1 MSFTSLQFL
10 LFLPPVFALYWA
22 MHRSVRWQN
31 VLLVTASYVFYGWWN
46 WRFLGLIALTTAA
59 SYVSG
64 LLMEHFEGHE
74 RRRLLVTTSNI
85 LLNIGILALF
95 KYYNFFA
102 DNFSA
107 LLQIVGLHADL
118 PTLRLILPVGISFY
132 IFQALS
138 YTIDIYRRHLSATR
152 DVVAFFAYIAFFPQ
166 LVAGPIERATHLL
179 PQMLRAR
186 TLKYNDAVDG
196 LRQMLW
202 GFCKKMLVADSCALA
217 VDIIWQSPAEQS
229 ALALAVGAVLFS
241 IQIYGDFSG
250 YSDIAVGCARLFGI
264 NLMQNFS
271 TPYFATSIRDFW
283 RRWHISLMTWLRDY
297 VYIPLGGNR
306 CSRPRQILNTLI
318 TFLLSGLWH
327 GAAWTYVLW
336 GLYHGVLVRLSPRTG
351 PGRTLSSS
359 FPAPYQ
365 GGSDYIEGH
374 AQEFKSSSDSLP
386 LEEAAKPSARVQG
399 NPNFSFFIL
408 SFFTFLLV
416 TFGWLLFRAPDLT
429 TFCTYVAGLT
439 HLSTLTAF
447 STLTMGKTALLWSA
461 ALMAV
466 EWLQRNRAHGLDLP
480 SCGLLRLRPVRWTIY
495 YTLLALLL
503 FCHADQ
509 HAFIYFQF

>member
-10 LFLPPVFALYWA
+10 LFLPLVFALYWA
-22 MHRSVRWQN
+22 MQRSLCWQN
-31 VLLVTASYVFYGWWN
+31 VLLVVASYVFYGWWD
-46 WRFLGLIALTTAA
+46 WRFLGLIGLTTAVSFA
-59 SYVSG
+59 SG
-64 LLMEHFEGHE
+64 LLLEHCEGRE
-74 RRRLLVTTSNI
+74 RQRRIVTISSVLFN
-85 LLNIGILALF
+85 LGILVLF

-107 LLQIVGLHADL
+107 LLQAFGLHADL

-132 IFQALS
+132 TFQALS
-138 YTIDIYRRHLSATR
+138 YTIDVHRRQLSATH
-152 DVVAFFAYIAFFPQ
+152 DVLAFFAYIAFFPQ

-186 TLKYNDAVDG
+186 SFKYNEVVDG

-202 GFCKKMLVADSCALA
+202 GFCKKMLVADTCAQA
-217 VDIIWQSPAEQS
+217 VDIIWQSPTEQS

-264 NLMQNFS
+264 QLMQNFR
-271 TPYFATSIRDFW
+271 TPYFATSVRDFW

-306 CSRPRQILNTLI
+306 CSRPRQILNTLV

-336 GLYHGVLVRLSPRTG
+336 GLYHGVLVSIEKAVKKDSTFL
-351 PGRTLSSS
+351 
-359 FPAPYQ
+359 
-365 GGSDYIEGH
+365 GGG
-374 AQEFKSSSDSLP
+374 L
-386 LEEAAKPSARVQG
+386 V
-399 NPNFSFFIL
+399 
-408 SFFTFLLV
+408 FLLV
-416 TFGWLLFRAPDLT
+416 TFGWMLFRAPDLA
-429 TFCTYVAGLT
+429 TFIDYVGGLT

-447 STLTMGKTALLWSA
+447 SSLTMGKQALVWSFALLFI
-461 ALMAV
+461 
-466 EWLQRNRAHGLDLP
+466 EWLQRHRAHALDFP
-480 SCGLLRLRPVRWTIY
+480 SRGLLRFRPVRWFIY
-495 YTLLALLL
+495 YGLLALLL

-509 HAFIYFQF
+509 HTFIYFQF

>member
-10 LFLPPVFALYWA
+10 LFLPLVFALYWS
-22 MHRSVRWQN
+22 MRRSVRWQN
-31 VLLVTASYVFYGWWN
+31 VLLVVASYVFYGWWD
-46 WRFLGLIALTTAA
+46 WRFLGLIALTTCA
-59 SYVSG
+59 SYASG
-64 LLMEHFEGHE
+64 LLLEHFEGHE
-74 RRRLLVTTSNI
+74 RRRRLVTTSNI
-85 LLNIGILALF
+85 ILNLGILALF

-102 DNFSA
+102 DNFAA
-107 LLQIVGLHADL
+107 LLHIFGLHADL

-132 IFQALS
+132 TFQALS
-138 YTIDIYRRHLSATR
+138 YTIDVHRRQLPATR
-152 DVVAFFAYIAFFPQ
+152 DVIAFFAYIAFFPQ

-186 TLKYNDAVDG
+186 TFNYPAAVDG

-217 VDIIWQSPAEQS
+217 VDIIWQSPEEQS
-229 ALALAVGAVLFS
+229 ALALLVGAVLFS

-264 NLMQNFS
+264 QLMQNFR

-306 CSRPRQILNTLI
+306 CSRPRQFLNTLV

-336 GLYHGVLVRLSPRTG
+336 GLYHGVLISRPTPG
-351 PGRTLSSS
+351 PSR
-359 FPAPYQ
+359 Q
-365 GGSDYIEGH
+365 GGETSGLQRGNT
-374 AQEFKSSSDSLP
+374 AQPSPLP
-386 LEEAAKPSARVQG
+386 KGRGALRAGWV
-399 NPNFSFFIL
+399 
-408 SFFTFLLV
+408 FLLV
-416 TFGWLLFRAPDLT
+416 TFGWLLFRAPDLNA
-429 TFCTYVAGLT
+429 FCTYVAGLT

-447 STLTMGKTALLWSA
+447 STLTMGKTALLWSF
-461 ALMAV
+461 ALMV
-466 EWLQRNRAHGLDLP
+466 IEWLQRNRAHGLDLP
-480 SCGLLRLRPVRWTIY
+480 ARGILRLRPVRWAIY

-503 FCHADQ
+503 FCHAD
-509 HAFIYFQF
+509 HHTFIYFQF

>member
-10 LFLPPVFALYWA
+10 LFLPLVFALYWA
-22 MHRSVRWQN
+22 MRRSVRWQN
-31 VLLVTASYVFYGWWN
+31 VLLVVASYVFYGWWD

-59 SYVSG
+59 SFVSG
-64 LLMEHFEGHE
+64 LLLERYDGQE
-74 RRRLLVTTSNI
+74 RRRRAVTTVNI
-85 LLNIGILALF
+85 ALNLGILALF

-107 LLQIVGLHADL
+107 LLQALGLHADL
-118 PTLRLILPVGISFY
+118 PTLRLVLPVGISFY
-132 IFQALS
+132 TFQALS
-138 YTIDIYRRHLSATR
+138 YTIDVHRRQLPVTR
-152 DVVAFFAYIAFFPQ
+152 DAVAFFAYIAFFPQ

-186 TLKYNDAVDG
+186 SFNYGAAVDG

-202 GFCKKMLVADSCALA
+202 GFVKKMVVADSCALA

-229 ALALAVGAVLFS
+229 ALALLVGAVLFS

-264 NLMQNFS
+264 DLMQNFR

-306 CSRPRQILNTLI
+306 CSRPRQLLNTLT

-327 GAAWTYVLW
+327 GAAWTFVLW
-336 GLYHGVLVRLSPRTG
+336 GMYHGLLVNISRLSPRPAPPSTSNSHFSF
-351 PGRTLSSS
+351 LILNSS
-359 FPAPYQ
+359 F
-365 GGSDYIEGH
+365 
-374 AQEFKSSSDSLP
+374 L
-386 LEEAAKPSARVQG
+386 
-399 NPNFSFFIL
+399 
-408 SFFTFLLV
+408 TFLLV
-416 TFGWLLFRAPDLT
+416 TFGWLLFRAPDLAA
-429 TFCTYVAGLT
+429 FGTYVGGLT

-461 ALMAV
+461 ALMTI
-466 EWLQRNRAHGLDLP
+466 EWLQRNRVHALDFP
-480 SCGLLRLRPVRWTIY
+480 DRGILRLRPVRWTFY
-495 YTLLALLL
+495 YALLALLL

-509 HAFIYFQF
+509 HTFIYFQF

>member
-10 LFLPPVFALYWA
+10 LFLPLVFALYWA
-22 MHRSVRWQN
+22 MRRRLCWQN
-31 VLLVTASYVFYGWWN
+31 VLLVVASYVFYGWWD
-46 WRFLGLIALTTAA
+46 WRFLGLIALTTAVSFA
-59 SYVSG
+59 SG
-64 LLMEHFEGHE
+64 LLLEHFEGRE
-74 RRRLLVTTSNI
+74 RQRRIVTISSVLFN
-85 LLNIGILALF
+85 LGILVLF

-102 DNFSA
+102 DNFTV
-107 LLQIVGLHADL
+107 LLQAFGLHADL

-132 IFQALS
+132 TFQALS
-138 YTIDIYRRHLSATR
+138 YTIDVHRRQLSATH
-152 DVVAFFAYIAFFPQ
+152 DVLAFFAYIAFFPQ

-186 TLKYNDAVDG
+186 TYIYKDVVDG

-202 GFCKKMLVADSCALA
+202 GFCKKMLVADTCAQA
-217 VDIIWQSPAEQS
+217 VDIIWQSPTEQS

-264 NLMQNFS
+264 QLMQNFR
-271 TPYFATSIRDFW
+271 TPYFATSVRDFW

-306 CSRPRQILNTLI
+306 CSRPRQILNTLV

-336 GLYHGVLVRLSPRTG
+336 GLYHGVLVS
-351 PGRTLSSS
+351 
-359 FPAPYQ
+359 
-365 GGSDYIEGH
+365 IEK
-374 AQEFKSSSDSLP
+374 AVKKDS
-386 LEEAAKPSARVQG
+386 
-399 NPNFSFFIL
+399 
-408 SFFTFLLV
+408 TFLGGGLV
-416 TFGWLLFRAPDLT
+416 FLLATFGWMLFRAPDLA
-429 TFCTYVAGLT
+429 TFIDYVGGLT

-447 STLTMGKTALLWSA
+447 SSLTMGKQALLWSF
-461 ALMAV
+461 ALLFI
-466 EWLQRNRAHGLDLP
+466 EWLQRHRAHALDFP
-480 SCGLLRLRPVRWTIY
+480 SCGLLRFRPVRWFIY
-495 YTLLALLL
+495 YGLLALLL

-509 HAFIYFQF
+509 HTFIYFQF